1 MFHAQ
6 EKKAVGGTG
15 FKDEPDVYIT
25 DPDFK
30 GAVVQSWP
38 QEKYTCDE

>member
-30 GAVVQSWP
+30 GAVVITVMATG
-38 QEKYTCDE
+38 KIYL